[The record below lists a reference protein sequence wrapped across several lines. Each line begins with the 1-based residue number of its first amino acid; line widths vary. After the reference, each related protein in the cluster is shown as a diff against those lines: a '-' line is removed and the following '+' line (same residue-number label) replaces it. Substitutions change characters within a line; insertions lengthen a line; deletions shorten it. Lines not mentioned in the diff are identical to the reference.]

1 MKSTLKF
8 IAVVLPVLMYASA
21 PRATSFSIV
30 ENGDGNPAVTFAGF
44 TTNPTC
50 MPSAEAVGCSGGTFA
65 DSGASGG
72 TLIYVFDL
80 GETETVLSDRLRLV
94 C

>member
-1 MKSTLKF
+1 
-8 IAVVLPVLMYASA
+8 
-21 PRATSFSIV
+21 
-30 ENGDGNPAVTFAGF
+30 
-44 TTNPTC
+44 